1 MPYSNKLKRHKYL
14 GSFFNSQRHAINY
27 LASLCICKNDKS
39 CLSNSNSLTFLVILD
54 SGGRTRNPNRTSCPR
69 RVTAVTLGLFPRL
82 MHIRSL
88 SKTSGSGPM
97 TWDNFPE
104 ITATHKPLR
113 HHLRTWLSNKSPKT
127 KDLKQVVNLTPVFCW
142 FSFFSSLCFW

>member
-1 MPYSNKLKRHKYL
+1 MRLIILLVSAYVKM
-14 GSFFNSQRHAINY
+14 INHVY
-27 LASLCICKNDKS
+27 QIVIVWL
-39 CLSNSNSLTFLVILD
+39 FLVILD
-54 SGGRTRNPNRTSCPR
+54 SGGHTRNPNRTSCPR

-88 SKTSGSGPM
+88 SKTSGIGPM

-113 HHLRTWLSNKSPKT
+113 HHLRTWPSNKSPKT
-127 KDLKQVVNLTPVFCW
+127 KDLKQVVNLTPVF
-142 FSFFSSLCFW
+142 FWGGGGIVLIFVIPAML